1 MLKRIL
7 LSAIVLA
14 CPLPAMADT
23 IVGTLSVFPSASYNP
38 TTSQITFGVDGAGA
52 LPPIIAGDFS
62 SVFTGNQL
70 LVMQNIGQPIA
81 YGQIGGGSDLFCGQ
95 HCVFALMNFNGSIS
109 PGNLAGY
116 TAMTLDTATY
126 SSAPG
131 VDVIISGTAT
141 MTMPGFDP
149 TPGLYSMSIQ
159 SGHFWNPEGEY
170 YNNWT
175 GLTWTDAP
183 AHAPGPIV
191 GAGLPGLILASAGLL
206 GWWRRRQRTGSPR
219 GDSNLNQV
227 VRLERRT

>member
-7 LSAIVLA
+7 LSATVLA
-14 CPLPAMADT
+14 CPLPAMANSID
-23 IVGTLSVFPSASYNP
+23 GTLSVFPSASYNP

-52 LPPIIAGDFS
+52 LPPIITGDFS
-62 SVFTGNQL
+62 SVFTGDQL
-70 LVMQNIGQPIA
+70 LVMQNTGQPIA
-81 YGQIGGGSDLFCGQ
+81 YGQIGNGSDLFCGQ
-95 HCVFALMNFNGSIS
+95 NCVFALMNFNGPIL

-116 TAMTLDTATY
+116 AAMTIDTATY

-141 MTMPGFDP
+141 MAMPGFDP

-159 SGHFWNPEGEY
+159 SGNFWNPEGEY

-175 GLTWTDAP
+175 GLTWIDSP

-191 GAGLPGLILASAGLL
+191 GAGLPGLILASGGLL
-206 GWWRRRQRTGSPR
+206 GWWRRRQKAA
-219 GDSNLNQV
+219 
-227 VRLERRT
+227 

>member
-7 LSAIVLA
+7 LSATVLA
-14 CPLPAMADT
+14 CPLPAMANSID
-23 IVGTLSVFPSASYNP
+23 GTLSVFPSASYNP

-52 LPPIIAGDFS
+52 LPPIVTGDFS

-95 HCVFALMNFNGSIS
+95 HCVFALVNFNGPLDSA
-109 PGNLAGY
+109 NLTGY
-116 TAMTLDTATY
+116 ATMELTSATY

-131 VDVIISGTAT
+131 VDVIITGNAIMSLT
-141 MTMPGFDP
+141 GFDP

-159 SGHFWNPEGEY
+159 SGHFWNPQGEY

-175 GLTWTDAP
+175 GLTWIDPPP
-183 AHAPGPIV
+183 AVPGPIA
-191 GAGLPGLILASAGLL
+191 GAGLPGLLLASGGAL
-206 GWWRRRQRTGSPR
+206 GWWRRRQKIGA
-219 GDSNLNQV
+219 G
-227 VRLERRT
+227 